1 MNDDLAK
8 KIKVGKFVGKKIFD
22 HPGKERMNSDYINS
36 KYTANEEAS

>member
-22 HPGKERMNSDYINS
+22 HPGKERIEFRLY
-36 KYTANEEAS
+36 